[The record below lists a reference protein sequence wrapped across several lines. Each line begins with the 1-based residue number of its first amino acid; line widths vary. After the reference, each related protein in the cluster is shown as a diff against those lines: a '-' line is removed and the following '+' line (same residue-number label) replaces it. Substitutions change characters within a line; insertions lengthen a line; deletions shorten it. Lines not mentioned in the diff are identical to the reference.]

1 MKNSLFF
8 IFLFS
13 TLFCKGQFVE
23 LSSKAYD
30 LTLNSTVL
38 VVLKYSDSL
47 NARISNAF
55 KKYWTATPF
64 KLVTEKYPDT
74 LKVGKGKPLFSVFEG
89 SLAKTVRVTTSNT
102 GQQKEK
108 GTFANWWS
116 YFLVPLDKEKK
127 PDGEL
132 ITAWGPINLLYYE
145 WDQTR
150 PYENTIYRIDFIV
163 KQVNDVLEFIRQN
176 RKGDVKDFE
185 QMINRKTSALKNKIL
200 LVPQELLQE
209 YDIWKVTHEQME
221 AGVGK
226 VYTSKKPI
234 YKKLVTKEDLESYAG
249 RYKVLS
255 YNEIDKLANS
265 PEAGQY
271 ALFSPL
277 VNDRKYI
284 FVFDLASREII
295 YTDKAMMS
303 MEVNKKDI
311 KQLNQQAGF

>member
-1 MKNSLFF
+1 MKNSFFF
-8 IFLFS
+8 IFLFG

-30 LTLNSTVL
+30 QTLNSTVL

-47 NARISNAF
+47 NARIKNAF
-55 KKYWTATPF
+55 NKYWTATPF
-64 KLVTEKYPDT
+64 QFVTEKYSDT
-74 LKVGKGKPLFSVFEG
+74 LKAGKGKPLFSVFEG
-89 SLAKTVRVTTSNT
+89 TLAKTVSVTTSNT
-102 GQQKEK
+102 GQHSEK

-116 YFLVPLDKEKK
+116 YFLVPLNKEKK
-127 PDGEL
+127 PEGEL
-132 ITAWGPINLLYYE
+132 VAAWAPINLFYYE
-145 WDQTR
+145 WEPER
-150 PYENTIYRIDFIV
+150 PYENTIHRIDFIV

-185 QMINRKTSALKNKIL
+185 QIVNRKTSLLKNKTL
-200 LVPQELLQE
+200 LVPQELLE
-209 YDIWKVTHEQME
+209 KYDIWKVIYQQME

-234 YKKLVTKEDLESYAG
+234 YKNLVTKEDLENYAG
-249 RYKVLS
+249 KYKVLS
-255 YNEIDKLANS
+255 YNEIDKLADS

-295 YTDKAMMS
+295 YIDKAMMS
-303 MEVNKKDI
+303 VEVNKKNI
-311 KQLNQQAGF
+311 KHLNQQAGF